1 MSQTILFVCAT
12 GIATSTAVTEK
23 VMEYCKEH
31 GLNVNYSQTNVAS
44 LPGNTDGVALVV
56 STTKVPYELDVPV
69 VNGLPIITGIG
80 EETGYSTAI
89 FSFLNLPPIIDRCHR
104 PF

>member
-23 VMEYCKEH
+23 SWNIVKSTV
-31 GLNVNYSQTNVAS
+31 LTLIILKPT
-44 LPGNTDGVALVV
+44 LPLYGNTDGVALVV

-80 EETGYSTAI
+80 EEKVLAQIVSI
-89 FSFLNLPPIIDRCHR
+89 LKSN
-104 PF
+104 

>member
-12 GIATSTAVTEK
+12 GVATSTAVAEK

-44 LPGNTDGVALVV
+44 LPGNTAGATLVV
-56 STTKVPYELDVPV
+56 STTKVPYELDIPV
-69 VNGLPIITGIG
+69 VNALPIITGVG
-80 EETGYSTAI
+80 EDKVLEKIVSILKGQ
-89 FSFLNLPPIIDRCHR
+89 
-104 PF
+104 